1 MRKWAE
7 LAFARLRQCVSSGSR
22 GSGGGGRL
30 AVRKW
35 AELAFAT
42 FLVIFFAVAVIS
54 AQGWSFDV
62 KLFPLAVGYPMLV
75 VSLLNLAST
84 VRTMQ
89 KEAKEERARP
99 VPVAAADVVESGEP
113 APGEIEE
120 HQQAQRAAGDMP
132 QAQTAEAAD
141 NRVAYQAMTQQ
152 EIDPKVMASRALGI
166 ILWMLGSFGIIWVVG
181 LKFGIPFWMFLF
193 LRFQSKE
200 KIWVALVLSI
210 AGFLFLVGFF
220 DRVVHVPWPDS
231 QLTHWFGWDVTF
243 WDGWGFFLEYP

>member
-1 MRKWAE
+1 M
-7 LAFARLRQCVSSGSR
+7 
-22 GSGGGGRL
+22 
-30 AVRKW
+30 RKW

-42 FLVIFFAVAVIS
+42 FLVIFFAVAIIS

-62 KLFPLAVGYPMLV
+62 KLFPLAVSYPMLV

-89 KEAKEERARP
+89 KEAREVRARP
-99 VPVAAADVVESGEP
+99 VPVAVADAAESGEP
-113 APGEIEE
+113 AAAGAEE
-120 HQQAQRAAGDMP
+120 PQQEAAGDKP
-132 QAQTAEAAD
+132 QSEAAAAAD
-141 NRVAYQAMTQQ
+141 YRAAYQAMTQQ

-166 ILWMLGSFGIIWVVG
+166 ILWMLGSAGILWIVG

-200 KIWVALVLSI
+200 KIWVALVLSV

-231 QLTHWFGWDVTF
+231 QFTHWFGWDVTF

>member
-1 MRKWAE
+1 M
-7 LAFARLRQCVSSGSR
+7 
-22 GSGGGGRL
+22 
-30 AVRKW
+30 RKW

-42 FLVIFFAVAVIS
+42 FLVIFFAVAIIS

-62 KLFPLAVGYPMLV
+62 KLFPLAVSYPMLV

-89 KEAKEERARP
+89 KEAREVRARP
-99 VPVAAADVVESGEP
+99 VPVAVADAAESGEP

-120 HQQAQRAAGDMP
+120 RQQAQEVAGDKP
-132 QAQTAEAAD
+132 QAQPAD
-141 NRVAYQAMTQQ
+141 YRAAYQAMTEE
-152 EIDPKVMASRALGI
+152 EIDPKVRAARTLGI
-166 ILWMLGSFGIIWVVG
+166 ILWVLGSAGILWIVG

-200 KIWVALVLSI
+200 KIWVALVLSV

-231 QLTHWFGWDVTF
+231 QLTQWFGWDVTF

>member
-1 MRKWAE
+1 M
-7 LAFARLRQCVSSGSR
+7 
-22 GSGGGGRL
+22 
-30 AVRKW
+30 RKW

-42 FLVIFFAVAVIS
+42 FLVIFFAVAIIS

-62 KLFPLAVGYPMLV
+62 KLFPLAVSYPMLV

-89 KEAKEERARP
+89 KEAREVRARP
-99 VPVAAADVVESGEP
+99 VPVAAADAAESGEP

-120 HQQAQRAAGDMP
+120 RQQAQEVAGDKP
-132 QAQTAEAAD
+132 QAQPAD
-141 NRVAYQAMTQQ
+141 YRAAYQAMTEE
-152 EIDPKVMASRALGI
+152 EIDPKVRAARTLGI
-166 ILWMLGSFGIIWVVG
+166 ILWVLGSAGILWIVG

-200 KIWVALVLSI
+200 KIWVALVLSV

-231 QLTHWFGWDVTF
+231 QLTQWFGWDVTF

>member
-1 MRKWAE
+1 M
-7 LAFARLRQCVSSGSR
+7 
-22 GSGGGGRL
+22 
-30 AVRKW
+30 RKW

-99 VPVAAADVVESGEP
+99 VPVAAADVAESGEP
-113 APGEIEE
+113 A
-120 HQQAQRAAGDMP
+120 AAGDEESQQEAAGDKP
-132 QAQTAEAAD
+132 QAEATTTVDYRA
-141 NRVAYQAMTQQ
+141 AYQGASQIMMGPEQ
-152 EIDPKVMASRALGI
+152 IDPKVLASRAIGI

>member
-1 MRKWAE
+1 M
-7 LAFARLRQCVSSGSR
+7 
-22 GSGGGGRL
+22 
-30 AVRKW
+30 RKW

-42 FLVIFFAVAVIS
+42 FLVIFFAVAIIS

-62 KLFPLAVGYPMLV
+62 KLFPLAVSYPMLV

-89 KEAKEERARP
+89 KEAREVRARP
-99 VPVAAADVVESGEP
+99 VPVAVADAAESGEP

-120 HQQAQRAAGDMP
+120 RQQAQEVAGDKP
-132 QAQTAEAAD
+132 QAQPAD
-141 NRVAYQAMTQQ
+141 YRAAYQAMTEE
-152 EIDPKVMASRALGI
+152 EIDPKVRAARTLGI
-166 ILWMLGSFGIIWVVG
+166 ILWVLGSAGILWIVG

-200 KIWVALVLSI
+200 KIWVALVLSV

>member
-7 LAFARLRQCVSSGSR
+7 LG
-22 GSGGGGRL
+22 
-30 AVRKW
+30 
-35 AELAFAT
+35 FAT
-42 FLVIFFAVAVIS
+42 FLVIFFAAAVIT

-75 VSLLNLAST
+75 VSVLNLAAT

-89 KEAKEERARP
+89 KEAREERARP
-99 VPVAAADVVESGEP
+99 VPAAAADAAESGEP
-113 APGEIEE
+113 A
-120 HQQAQRAAGDMP
+120 AAGEEEPQQEQEAVGDKP
-132 QAQTAEAAD
+132 QAQSTSASDYQA
-141 NRVAYQAMTQQ
+141 AYQAMTLA

-166 ILWMLGSFGIIWVVG
+166 ILWMLGSFGIIWIVG

-200 KIWVALVLSI
+200 KLWVALALSL

-220 DRVVHVPWPDS
+220 DRIVHIPWPDS
-231 QLTHWFGWDVTF
+231 QLTQWFGWDVTF
-243 WDGWGFFLEYP
+243 WEGHGFFLEYP

>member
-1 MRKWAE
+1 M
-7 LAFARLRQCVSSGSR
+7 
-22 GSGGGGRL
+22 
-30 AVRKW
+30 RKW

-42 FLVIFFAVAVIS
+42 FLVIFFAVAIIS

-75 VSLLNLAST
+75 VSVLNLAST

-89 KEAKEERARP
+89 KEAREERARP
-99 VPVAAADVVESGEP
+99 VPVAAADAAESGEP
-113 APGEIEE
+113 A
-120 HQQAQRAAGDMP
+120 AAGDEEP
-132 QAQTAEAAD
+132 QQEQEAAD
-141 NRVAYQAMTQQ
+141 DTSQAQPASTVDYRPAYRGAYEGMTPTEQ
-152 EIDPKVMASRALGI
+152 IDPKVLASRALGI

-200 KIWVALVLSI
+200 KLWVALALSL

-220 DRVVHVPWPDS
+220 DRVVHIPWPDS
-231 QLTHWFGWDVTF
+231 QLTQWFGWDVTF
-243 WDGWGFFLEYP
+243 WDGHGFFLEYP

>member
-1 MRKWAE
+1 M
-7 LAFARLRQCVSSGSR
+7 
-22 GSGGGGRL
+22 
-30 AVRKW
+30 RKW

-42 FLVIFFAVAVIS
+42 FLVIFFAVAIIS

-62 KLFPLAVGYPMLV
+62 KLFPLAVSYPMLV

-89 KEAKEERARP
+89 KEAREVRARP
-99 VPVAAADVVESGEP
+99 VPVAVADAAESGEP

-120 HQQAQRAAGDMP
+120 RQQAQEVAGDKP
-132 QAQTAEAAD
+132 QAQPAAY
-141 NRVAYQAMTQQ
+141 RAAYQAMTEE
-152 EIDPKVMASRALGI
+152 EIDPKVRAARTLGI
-166 ILWMLGSFGIIWVVG
+166 ILWVLGSAGILWIVG

-200 KIWVALVLSI
+200 KIWVALVLSV